1 MQKQINS
8 ASKSDEIELLSS
20 FITPASLQLLKG
32 SGTDLIGQ
40 IGLDIFR
47 GIILDILTGKNLR
60 DSTESLTRRRIT
72 ALNLA
77 IVSLFVKGSSKS
89 ADFAS
94 KLPYLASDIL
104 AHKSLPKFERWL
116 AQWMLGLTDKAVQN
130 VLRDDIA
137 LLLRY
142 RDSYIQTCK
151 EIIDNHRQ
159 VYGELTGGIKLGEE
173 AETQVDWLLMTYL
186 LNAIGSLTLTI
197 RGSEKSTFGK
207 LFEKLVLGSL
217 LSIFGFKHE
226 TPHKIGERVFWLSSQ
241 DEKRESDATLLYE
254 IGKGVRFDIGFI
266 GRGNPEIS
274 LDKVTRFQHEE
285 ILEGKRF
292 YMATIIIVDRI
303 GKNSRIVEMARAVNG
318 SIVQMS
324 ATYWPQQVARLLKNA
339 LGFEHELMDMDQTKI
354 EDYLREKLSTVPLT
368 SFIRNLQVED
378 LPEIEAIPLFE
389 ESDMAPDD
397 ELTEEDT

>member
-1 MQKQINS
+1 MQKQTNS
-8 ASKSDEIELLSS
+8 TSKPDEIELLSS
-20 FITPASLQLLKG
+20 FMTPASLQLLKG
-32 SGTDLIGQ
+32 SGADLIGQ

-77 IVSLFVKGSSKS
+77 IASLFVKGSSKS
-89 ADFAS
+89 PDFARM
-94 KLPYLASDIL
+94 LPYLASDIL

-137 LLLRY
+137 LLQRY

-151 EIIDNHRQ
+151 EIIDNHQ
-159 VYGELTGGIKLGEE
+159 QEYGELTGGLKLGEE
-173 AETQVDWLLMTYL
+173 TETQVDWLLMTYL

-285 ILEGKRF
+285 LLEGKRF

-303 GKNSRIVEMARAVNG
+303 GKNSRIVEMAHAVNG

-339 LGFEHELMDMDQTKI
+339 LGFEHELMDMDQAKI

-389 ESDMAPDD
+389 ESDMVPDD